1 MKKILIRVVL
11 AVVVLLVVALVVGAM
26 FLGSIIKKGV
36 ETMGPSVTK
45 TDVRLDGASL
55 SLLSGS
61 GTLKGFVLGNPEG
74 YRGDFAIK
82 VGVVDVGVQ
91 PGSVFSDKVHVTYVR
106 INGPEIALEGNPTG
120 NNNLTKIM
128 DNVQAATGGS
138 GGGKPPPKTGDKG
151 AAKKLQVDDLVITG
165 GRIHLST
172 VITGGGFHLS
182 SVLTA
187 GKPVTVPLPDI
198 HFTNLGEG
206 PDGITAGELTKKVLG
221 TVTQSTLTAAAK
233 RITDLGKGAVDAAS
247 GAVKDAGDVG
257 KAVKGVGDLFKKK

>member
-11 AVVVLLVVALVVGAM
+11 AVVVLLVVAVVVGAM
-26 FLGSIIKKGV
+26 FLGSIIRKGV
-36 ETMGPSVTK
+36 ETVGPS
-45 TDVRLDGASL
+45 
-55 SLLSGS
+55 
-61 GTLKGFVLGNPEG
+61 
-74 YRGDFAIK
+74 
-82 VGVVDVGVQ
+82 
-91 PGSVFSDKVHVTYVR
+91 
-106 INGPEIALEGNPTG
+106 
-120 NNNLTKIM
+120 LTKIM

-138 GGGKPPPKTGDKG
+138 GGDRPQPKTGGKG
-151 AAKKLQVDDLVITG
+151 AAKKLQVDDLVITS

-172 VITGGGFHLS
+172 I
-182 SVLTA
+182 LTA

-206 PDGITAGELTKKVLG
+206 PDGITAGELTRKVLG

-247 GAVKDAGDVG
+247 GTVKDAGDVG